1 MIDAFRT
8 SGSSPGNTD
17 TPDFFCENH
26 GSVFLLRPVTPA
38 AFEWIESHLC
48 SDRQVFGNA
57 IAIET
62 RFVWPIILGIQD
74 DGLEVRSDR

>member
-1 MIDAFRT
+1 MSSHNDSFVC
-8 SGSSPGNTD
+8 SGNSPTE
-17 TPDFFCENH
+17 PDFICENH
-26 GSVFLLRPVTPA
+26 GSIFLLRPVTPA
-38 AFEWIESHLC
+38 AFDWIDSHLC

-74 DGLEVRSDR
+74 DGLAVSR